1 MKIDMDLRSTW
12 PCIQTVVRQALR
24 SHLYNGIL
32 GNYPDAESMLIR
44 KQSWSVSEW
53 NDYWSRWYDAATVYT
68 DFYAGDEHKEKF
80 MTGLGD
86 VAESCG
92 IAIYEDEVDEQEKV
106 WVNFDQTR
114 WIERADATNKA
125 VWNAAALAEY
135 IIETGAV
142 GSVAEMAGDT
152 TVEVQVTVKVQPSK
166 SYALVDASVAVRVWS
181 EPAPGS
187 EYAGSGSV
195 CVLTFK

>member
-53 NDYWSRWYDAATVYT
+53 NDYWSRWYDAATVDT
-68 DFYAGDEHKEKF
+68 DFYAGDKEKF

-181 EPAPGS
+181 EPEPGS
-187 EYAGSGSV
+187 EYAGASSV

>member
-53 NDYWSRWYDAATVYT
+53 NDYWSRWYDAATVDT

-142 GSVAEMAGDT
+142 GSVAEMADDT

-166 SYALVDASVAVRVWS
+166 SYALVDASVAVRVRS
-181 EPAPGS
+181 EPEPGS
-187 EYAGSGSV
+187 EYAGANSV